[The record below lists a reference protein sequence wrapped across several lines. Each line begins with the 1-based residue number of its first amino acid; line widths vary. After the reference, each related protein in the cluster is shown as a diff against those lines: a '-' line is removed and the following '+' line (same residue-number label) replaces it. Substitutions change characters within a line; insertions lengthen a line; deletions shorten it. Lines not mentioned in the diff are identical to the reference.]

1 MRMDMDMDKVRLTT
15 TTVRVMAARGGIV
28 RTTTEVL
35 VVAVGTVVE
44 DAEERVVSAVERV
57 AQIEGNLDAARRRPP
72 WGVHTCFTVY
82 LATCL
87 LSRRNTLFRD

>member
-35 VVAVGTVVE
+35 VVAVGTIVE
-44 DAEERVVSAVERV
+44 DAEERVVSA
-57 AQIEGNLDAARRRPP
+57 
-72 WGVHTCFTVY
+72 
-82 LATCL
+82 
-87 LSRRNTLFRD
+87 